1 LKEPQ
6 SMVMEIMGRPLTIK
20 SSMPAEKLEE
30 LAGLVNQQLD
40 QLQKAF
46 PSSPLADL
54 AILAALNFAS
64 DYLESKEEFQQLRQE
79 IEHKSKSLIQR
90 LEKHGI
96 SSPAGA

>member
-1 LKEPQ
+1 MSEPQ
-6 SMVMEIMGRPLTIK
+6 PMVMEIMGRPLTIR
-20 SSMPAEKLEE
+20 SSMPAERLEE
-30 LAGLVNQQLD
+30 LARVVNQQLRE
-40 QLQKAF
+40 LQQAF

-64 DYLESKEEFQQLRQE
+64 EYLDTKEEFQQLRRE
-79 IEHKSKSLIQR
+79 IENKSKSLIQR